1 MKLLHF
7 ILIFLLIAVVYS
19 QDGSSRE
26 ILSDSLY
33 EQENRKSIESM
44 MIWKLTEELELE
56 VDQAEKFFPRFRQHR
71 AEMENLRRK
80 QRSLAGSL
88 KLNMKNEKLTSSEV
102 SRIIK
107 ETSSLKRKMS
117 DLEEKFLIN
126 AFITQ
131 FDQEKE
137 VIRHIQSDKINIEF
151 STGRLT
157 ISIDENNS
165 IHMKGPV
172 SDIKE
177 IDIEI

>member
-1 MKLLHF
+1 MKILHF
-7 ILIFLLIAVVYS
+7 ILIFLSTVEIFS
-19 QDGSSRE
+19 QDDNSRE
-26 ILSDSLY
+26 ILPDSLY

-71 AEMENLRRK
+71 VEMENLRRK

-88 KLNMKNEKLTSSEV
+88 KLNMKNSKLTSSEV

-126 AFITQ
+126 TDDILNPVQQAKLGVFKHKMMK
-131 FDQEKE
+131 DLKGKMKNK
-137 VIRHIQSDKINIEF
+137 RSDKNKRKFRNERKRNK
-151 STGRLT
+151 RLFW
-157 ISIDENNS
+157 N
-165 IHMKGPV
+165 
-172 SDIKE
+172 
-177 IDIEI
+177 

>member
-1 MKLLHF
+1 MKHVHF
-7 ILIFLLIAVVYS
+7 ILIFSLVVEIYS
-19 QDGSSRE
+19 QDDNSKE
-26 ILSDSLY
+26 ILPDSLY

-71 AEMENLRRK
+71 VEMENLRRK

-117 DLEEKFLIN
+117 DLEEKFIIKSGDILN
-126 AFITQ
+126 PLQQAKLGVFKHKMMKDLKGKMKNKRSERGKRKFRNERKRNKRQ
-131 FDQEKE
+131 FW
-137 VIRHIQSDKINIEF
+137 N
-151 STGRLT
+151 
-157 ISIDENNS
+157 
-165 IHMKGPV
+165 
-172 SDIKE
+172 
-177 IDIEI
+177 

>member
-7 ILIFLLIAVVYS
+7 ILIFSLTVKIFS
-19 QDGSSRE
+19 QEDNSRE

-33 EQENRKSIESM
+33 DQGNRKSIESM

-88 KLNMKNEKLTSSEV
+88 KLNVKNSKLTSSEV

-117 DLEEKFLIN
+117 DLEENFLIDSGDILTPVQQAKLGVFKHKMMKDLKGKMKN
-126 AFITQ
+126 KRLDKGKRKFRNERKRNKRQ
-131 FDQEKE
+131 FW
-137 VIRHIQSDKINIEF
+137 N
-151 STGRLT
+151 
-157 ISIDENNS
+157 
-165 IHMKGPV
+165 
-172 SDIKE
+172 
-177 IDIEI
+177 

>member
-1 MKLLHF
+1 MKILHF
-7 ILIFLLIAVVYS
+7 ILIFLSTVEIFS
-19 QDGSSRE
+19 QDDNSRE
-26 ILSDSLY
+26 ILPDSLY

-71 AEMENLRRK
+71 VEMENLRRK

-88 KLNMKNEKLTSSEV
+88 KLNMNNEKLTSSEV

-126 AFITQ
+126 SGDILNPVQQAKLGVFKHKMMK
-131 FDQEKE
+131 DLKG
-137 VIRHIQSDKINIEF
+137 RMKNKRSDKGKRKFRNERKKNKRQF
-151 STGRLT
+151 W
-157 ISIDENNS
+157 N
-165 IHMKGPV
+165 
-172 SDIKE
+172 
-177 IDIEI
+177 

>member
-1 MKLLHF
+1 MKILHF
-7 ILIFLLIAVVYS
+7 ILIFLSTVEIFS
-19 QDGSSRE
+19 QDDNSRE
-26 ILSDSLY
+26 ILPDSLY

-71 AEMENLRRK
+71 VEMENLRRK

-117 DLEEKFLIN
+117 DLEEKFIIN
-126 AFITQ
+126 SGDILNPVQQAKLGVFKHKMMK
-131 FDQEKE
+131 DLKGKMKNK
-137 VIRHIQSDKINIEF
+137 RSDKGKRKFRNERKRNKRQF
-151 STGRLT
+151 W
-157 ISIDENNS
+157 N
-165 IHMKGPV
+165 
-172 SDIKE
+172 
-177 IDIEI
+177 

>member
-7 ILIFLLIAVVYS
+7 ILIFLSTVEIFS
-19 QDGSSRE
+19 QDDNSRE

-33 EQENRKSIESM
+33 EQGNRKSIESM

-71 AEMENLRRK
+71 MEMENLRKK

-88 KLNMKNEKLTSSEV
+88 KLNMNDSKLTSSEV

-126 AFITQ
+126 SGDILNPVQQAKLGVFKHKMMK
-131 FDQEKE
+131 DLKGKMKNK
-137 VIRHIQSDKINIEF
+137 RSDKSKRKFRNERKRNKRQF
-151 STGRLT
+151 W
-157 ISIDENNS
+157 N
-165 IHMKGPV
+165 
-172 SDIKE
+172 
-177 IDIEI
+177 

>member
-1 MKLLHF
+1 MKILYF
-7 ILIFLLIAVVYS
+7 ILIFLSTVEIFS
-19 QDGSSRE
+19 QDDNSRE
-26 ILSDSLY
+26 ILPDSLY

-117 DLEEKFLIN
+117 DLEEKFIIN
-126 AFITQ
+126 SGDILNPVQQAKLGVFKYKMIKDLKGKMKNKRSEKGKRRFRNERKRNKRQ
-131 FDQEKE
+131 FW
-137 VIRHIQSDKINIEF
+137 N
-151 STGRLT
+151 
-157 ISIDENNS
+157 
-165 IHMKGPV
+165 
-172 SDIKE
+172 
-177 IDIEI
+177 

>member
-7 ILIFLLIAVVYS
+7 ILIFLLIGLVFS
-19 QDGSSRE
+19 QDDNSRE

-33 EQENRKSIESM
+33 EQGNRKSIESM

-71 AEMENLRRK
+71 VEMENLRKK

-88 KLNMKNEKLTSSEV
+88 KLNMKDSKITSSEV
-102 SRIIK
+102 NKIIK

-126 AFITQ
+126 SGDILNPVQQAKLGVFKHKMMK
-131 FDQEKE
+131 DLKGKMKNK
-137 VIRHIQSDKINIEF
+137 RSDKGKRKFRNERKRNKRQF
-151 STGRLT
+151 W
-157 ISIDENNS
+157 N
-165 IHMKGPV
+165 
-172 SDIKE
+172 
-177 IDIEI
+177 

>member
-7 ILIFLLIAVVYS
+7 ILIFLFTVATFS
-19 QDGSSRE
+19 QDDNSRE

-56 VDQAEKFFPRFRQHR
+56 VDQAVKFFPRFRQHR

-126 AFITQ
+126 SGEILNPVQQAKLGVFKHKMMK
-131 FDQEKE
+131 DLKGKMKNK
-137 VIRHIQSDKINIEF
+137 RSDKGKRKFRNEKKRNKRQF
-151 STGRLT
+151 W
-157 ISIDENNS
+157 N
-165 IHMKGPV
+165 
-172 SDIKE
+172 
-177 IDIEI
+177 

>member
-7 ILIFLLIAVVYS
+7 TLIFSLIGLVFS
-19 QDGSSRE
+19 QDDNSGE

-33 EQENRKSIESM
+33 EQGNRKSMESM

-71 AEMENLRRK
+71 GEMENLRKK

-88 KLNMKNEKLTSSEV
+88 KLNMKNSKLTSSEV
-102 SRIIK
+102 NRIIK

-126 AFITQ
+126 SGDILNPVQQAKLGVFKHKMMK
-131 FDQEKE
+131 DLKGKMKNK
-137 VIRHIQSDKINIEF
+137 RSDKGKRKFRNERKRNKRQF
-151 STGRLT
+151 W
-157 ISIDENNS
+157 N
-165 IHMKGPV
+165 
-172 SDIKE
+172 
-177 IDIEI
+177 

>member
-33 EQENRKSIESM
+33 DQGNRKSIESM

-71 AEMENLRRK
+71 VEMENLRK
-80 QRSLAGSL
+80 EQRSLAGSL
-88 KLNMKNEKLTSSEV
+88 KLNVKNSKLTSSEV

-117 DLEEKFLIN
+117 DLEENFLIDSGDILTPVQQAKLGVFKHKMMKDLKGKMKN
-126 AFITQ
+126 
-131 FDQEKE
+131 K
-137 VIRHIQSDKINIEF
+137 RSDKGKRKFRNERKRNKRQF
-151 STGRLT
+151 W
-157 ISIDENNS
+157 N
-165 IHMKGPV
+165 
-172 SDIKE
+172 
-177 IDIEI
+177 

>member
-1 MKLLHF
+1 MKILHF
-7 ILIFLLIAVVYS
+7 ILIFLLTVEIFS
-19 QDGSSRE
+19 QDDKSRE

-33 EQENRKSIESM
+33 EQGNRKSIESM

-71 AEMENLRRK
+71 VEMENLRRK

-126 AFITQ
+126 SGDILTPVQQAKLGVFKHKMMK
-131 FDQEKE
+131 DLKGKMKNK
-137 VIRHIQSDKINIEF
+137 RSDKGKRKFRNERKRNKRQF
-151 STGRLT
+151 W
-157 ISIDENNS
+157 N
-165 IHMKGPV
+165 
-172 SDIKE
+172 
-177 IDIEI
+177 

>member
-7 ILIFLLIAVVYS
+7 ILIFSLTVKIFS
-19 QDGSSRE
+19 QEDNSRE

-33 EQENRKSIESM
+33 DQGNRKSIESM

-71 AEMENLRRK
+71 VEMENLRKK

-88 KLNMKNEKLTSSEV
+88 KLNVKNSKLTSSEV

-117 DLEEKFLIN
+117 DLEENFLIN
-126 AFITQ
+126 SGDILNPLQQAKLGVFKHKMMK
-131 FDQEKE
+131 DLKGKMKNK
-137 VIRHIQSDKINIEF
+137 RSDKGKRKFRNERKRNKRQF
-151 STGRLT
+151 W
-157 ISIDENNS
+157 N
-165 IHMKGPV
+165 
-172 SDIKE
+172 
-177 IDIEI
+177 

>member
-7 ILIFLLIAVVYS
+7 TLIFSLIGLVFS
-19 QDGSSRE
+19 QDDNSGE

-33 EQENRKSIESM
+33 EQGNRKSMESM

-71 AEMENLRRK
+71 GEMENLRKK

-88 KLNMKNEKLTSSEV
+88 KLNMKNSKLTSSEV
-102 SRIIK
+102 NRIIK

-126 AFITQ
+126 SGDILNPVQQAKLGVFKHKMMK
-131 FDQEKE
+131 DLKGKMKNK
-137 VIRHIQSDKINIEF
+137 RSDKSKRKFRNERKRNKRQF
-151 STGRLT
+151 W
-157 ISIDENNS
+157 N
-165 IHMKGPV
+165 
-172 SDIKE
+172 
-177 IDIEI
+177 

>member
-7 ILIFLLIAVVYS
+7 ILIFSLTVKIFS
-19 QDGSSRE
+19 QDDNSRE

-33 EQENRKSIESM
+33 DQGNRKSIESM

-71 AEMENLRRK
+71 VEMENLRKK

-88 KLNMKNEKLTSSEV
+88 KLNVKNSKLTSSEV

-117 DLEEKFLIN
+117 DLEENFLIDSGDILTPVQQAKLGVFKHKMMKDLKGKMKN
-126 AFITQ
+126 KHLDKGKRKFRNERKRNKRQ
-131 FDQEKE
+131 FW
-137 VIRHIQSDKINIEF
+137 N
-151 STGRLT
+151 
-157 ISIDENNS
+157 
-165 IHMKGPV
+165 
-172 SDIKE
+172 
-177 IDIEI
+177 

>member
-7 ILIFLLIAVVYS
+7 TLIFSLIGLVFS
-19 QDGSSRE
+19 QDDNSGE

-33 EQENRKSIESM
+33 EQGNRKSMESM

-71 AEMENLRRK
+71 GEMENLRKK

-88 KLNMKNEKLTSSEV
+88 KLNMKNSKLTSSEV
-102 SRIIK
+102 NRIIK

-126 AFITQ
+126 SGDILNPVQQAKLGVFKHKMMK
-131 FDQEKE
+131 DLKGKMKNK
-137 VIRHIQSDKINIEF
+137 RSDKGKRKFRNEKKRNKRQF
-151 STGRLT
+151 W
-157 ISIDENNS
+157 N
-165 IHMKGPV
+165 
-172 SDIKE
+172 
-177 IDIEI
+177 

>member
-1 MKLLHF
+1 MKFLHF
-7 ILIFLLIAVVYS
+7 ILIFLLNALIFS
-19 QDGSSRE
+19 QDDNSRE

-33 EQENRKSIESM
+33 EQGNRKSIESM

-71 AEMENLRRK
+71 VEIENLRKK

-88 KLNMKNEKLTSSEV
+88 RLNIQNEKLTSSEV

-126 AFITQ
+126 SGDILNPLQQAKLGVFKHKMMK
-131 FDQEKE
+131 DLKGKMKNK
-137 VIRHIQSDKINIEF
+137 RSDKSKRKFRNERKRNKRQF
-151 STGRLT
+151 W
-157 ISIDENNS
+157 N
-165 IHMKGPV
+165 
-172 SDIKE
+172 
-177 IDIEI
+177 

>member
-7 ILIFLLIAVVYS
+7 ILIFLSTVEIFS
-19 QDGSSRE
+19 QDDNSRE

-33 EQENRKSIESM
+33 EQGNRKSIESM

-71 AEMENLRRK
+71 MEMENLRKK
-80 QRSLAGSL
+80 QRSLSGSL
-88 KLNMKNEKLTSSEV
+88 KLNMNDNKLTSSEV

-126 AFITQ
+126 SGDILNPVQQAKLGVF
-131 FDQEKE
+131 KHKMMKYLKGKMKNK
-137 VIRHIQSDKINIEF
+137 RSDKGKRKFRNERKRNKRKF
-151 STGRLT
+151 W
-157 ISIDENNS
+157 N
-165 IHMKGPV
+165 
-172 SDIKE
+172 
-177 IDIEI
+177 

>member
-126 AFITQ
+126 SGDILNPLQQAKLGVFKHKMMKDLKGKMKNKRSGKGKRKFRNERKRNKRQ
-131 FDQEKE
+131 FW
-137 VIRHIQSDKINIEF
+137 N
-151 STGRLT
+151 
-157 ISIDENNS
+157 
-165 IHMKGPV
+165 
-172 SDIKE
+172 
-177 IDIEI
+177 

>member
-71 AEMENLRRK
+71 AEMQNLRRK

-102 SRIIK
+102 SSCLLY
-107 ETSSLKRKMS
+107 TSPSPRDRTRSRMPS
-117 DLEEKFLIN
+117 S
-126 AFITQ
+126 A
-131 FDQEKE
+131 
-137 VIRHIQSDKINIEF
+137 
-151 STGRLT
+151 
-157 ISIDENNS
+157 
-165 IHMKGPV
+165 
-172 SDIKE
+172 
-177 IDIEI
+177 

>member
-19 QDGSSRE
+19 QDGSSSE

-33 EQENRKSIESM
+33 EQENRRSIESM

-80 QRSLAGSL
+80 QRSLAGSI
-88 KLNMKNEKLTSSEV
+88 KLNIKNEKLTSSEV

-107 ETSSLKRKMS
+107 ETSSLRRKMF
-117 DLEEKFLIN
+117 DLEEKFLISM
-126 AFITQ
+126 FT
-131 FDQEKE
+131 
-137 VIRHIQSDKINIEF
+137 
-151 STGRLT
+151 
-157 ISIDENNS
+157 
-165 IHMKGPV
+165 
-172 SDIKE
+172 
-177 IDIEI
+177 

>member
-7 ILIFLLIAVVYS
+7 ILIFLLTVEIFS
-19 QDGSSRE
+19 QDDNSRE
-26 ILSDSLY
+26 ILPDSLY

-88 KLNMKNEKLTSSEV
+88 RLNMKNSKLTSSEV
-102 SRIIK
+102 NRIIK

-126 AFITQ
+126 SGDILNPVQQAKLGVFKHKMMK
-131 FDQEKE
+131 DLKGKMKNK
-137 VIRHIQSDKINIEF
+137 RSDKGKRKFRNERKRNKRQF
-151 STGRLT
+151 W
-157 ISIDENNS
+157 N
-165 IHMKGPV
+165 
-172 SDIKE
+172 
-177 IDIEI
+177 